1 MQLEAGIL
9 KKLLTSSSNSPAAK
23 ETLFRLRF
31 LPLLPEESNSEAI
44 MLPRDVVGLRS
55 DGGS

>member
-23 ETLFRLRF
+23 ETLCRLRF

-44 MLPRDVVGLRS
+44 MLPRDVVGLRTA
-55 DGGS
+55 